1 MKIDPELILR
11 FLKSKKSGVSVGVSI
26 DQLVTI
32 ARQEFISS
40 QTDHSTIQP
49 DVIRNICQL
58 VELAF
63 IKKKQY
69 VVDDKINKKEIVLQI
84 YQSLFPNIKG
94 NEEIR
99 KSIERY
105 IEDLHN
111 AGDIKLPKWYKVALY
126 KLWRFLSKKT

>member
-11 FLKSKKSGVSVGVSI
+11 FLKSKKSGVSVGVFI

-40 QTDHSTIQP
+40 QTDQNNVIQP
-49 DVIRNICQL
+49 DLIRNICQL

-63 IKKKQY
+63 MKKQY

-84 YQSLFPNIKG
+84 YQALFPNIKG

-126 KLWRFLSKKT
+126 KLCRFLSKKP